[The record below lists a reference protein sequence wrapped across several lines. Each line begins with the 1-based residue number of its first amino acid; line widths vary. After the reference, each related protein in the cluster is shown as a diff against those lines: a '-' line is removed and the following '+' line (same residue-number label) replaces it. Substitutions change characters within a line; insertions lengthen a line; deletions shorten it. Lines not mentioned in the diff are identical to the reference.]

1 MSSLK
6 VIYISYDG
14 MCDPVGASQV
24 LPYIAELSKKN
35 IEYFLISFEKADK
48 FKSGEA
54 VVRAQIDGL
63 SVKWYPCS
71 YTKNPPV
78 VSTTLDL
85 RKMKLLCEKICNENA
100 IDFIHARSYISA
112 LAALQLFRKRNIPFI
127 FDMRGFWAD
136 ERVDGRIWNMRNPLY
151 KTIYSYFKRKEKTL
165 LKKSAVIISLTHAA
179 KSLMCEE
186 WSVPEN
192 KIHVI
197 PCAADYA
204 HFTKPDKNSIDE
216 FRLKVQVPAVSGK
229 TLMYVGSTGTWYMM
243 QEMFDFYDVFRKNF
257 PHSQFVL
264 CINEKNPVVESMKLK
279 YPEEI
284 VVLERI
290 PRSQM
295 SHVLS
300 LADFSVMFIKPAFSK
315 KASSPIKLGESLAM
329 GVPVICNAGVGDL
342 GTIEDEKFGV
352 VVNTTT
358 IIEYEA
364 ACKRLAA
371 FDFSAADI
379 RDRSAF
385 AYDLARNV
393 DKYFAVYHEV
403 KADKY
408 H

>member
-24 LPYIAELSKKN
+24 LPYITELSKNN
-35 IEYFLISFEKADK
+35 IEFFLISFEKEDK
-48 FKSGEA
+48 FESGEA
-54 VVRAQIDGL
+54 AVRAQIEAL
-63 SVKWYPCS
+63 SVKWYPCR

-78 VSTTLDL
+78 VSTMLDL
-85 RKMKLLCEKICNENA
+85 HKMNKLCSKICAENS

-112 LAALQLFRKRNIPFI
+112 LSALKYLRKRNIPFL

-136 ERVDGRIWNMRNPLY
+136 ERIDGGIWNLKNPMFNL
-151 KTIYSYFKRKEKTL
+151 IYRFFKKKEKQL
-165 LKKSAVIISLTHAA
+165 LFESAAVISLTQAA
-179 KSLMCEE
+179 KKFMCDQ
-186 WSVPEN
+186 WNVAEN

-204 HFTKPDKNSIDE
+204 HFTQPDKKSVDE
-216 FRLKVQVPAVSGK
+216 FRSKVQVPAVSGK
-229 TLMYVGSTGTWYMM
+229 TLIYVGSTGTWYMM

-257 PHSQFVL
+257 PDSQFVL

-290 PRSQM
+290 PRRNM
-295 SHVLS
+295 PRVLS
-300 LADFSVMFIKPAFSK
+300 LADFSIMFIKPSFSK

-371 FDFSAADI
+371 FDFSSADI
-379 RDRSAF
+379 RDRSALS
-385 AYDLARNV
+385 YDLSRNV
-393 DKYFAVYHEV
+393 EKYHIVYKYLKGDKYQ
-403 KADKY
+403 
-408 H
+408 